1 MRDEQHTDEEYTY
14 EDYVKDFE
22 LDHLGFDG
30 IPAEPDPDLSSEK
43 IAGNA
48 PESKDGSLR
57 DALRTLRRDDG
68 SSQENSSKVNM

>member
-1 MRDEQHTDEEYTY
+1 MRDEQHTDEQYTF
-14 EDYVKDFE
+14 EDYLKDFE

-30 IPAEPDPDLSSEK
+30 IPAEPDPDLLPEK

-48 PESKDGSLR
+48 PESKGGSLC
-57 DALRTLRRDDG
+57 DDLRSLRRDDG